1 MSFSLKQ
8 DLSNCKM
15 LEMIINISYSCLNW
29 QIIIHAQP
37 SAIIQTWK
45 FCVMV
50 RKLKLR
56 TSLKG
61 NRLKSLFNCIYSW
74 VIALTCQMTRELV
87 SLLSPYL
94 SYQMVTDT
102 KPMHECVT
110 ENWRIL
116 KAKRRLT
123 RLAQSLLTRLS
134 HIFLN
139 KVVNL
144 KHIW

>member
-8 DLSNCKM
+8 DLSNCKT
-15 LEMIINISYSCLNW
+15 LEIIINISYSRLNW

-45 FCVMV
+45 FCVKV
-50 RKLKLR
+50 EIE
-56 TSLKG
+56 TEDQ
-61 NRLKSLFNCIYSW
+61 LKSKPFKDPFQLHSW
-74 VIALTCQMTRELV
+74 VIALTRQMTREYV
-87 SLLSPYL
+87 SLLSPSL